1 MKIKKSICIE
11 MLFTEVPFNDRF
23 RLTKESGFDYI
34 EFWSWKDKNV
44 EMIKNLC
51 QTYEL
56 KVASFSG
63 DQNFSMIDENQ
74 RDDYIAFVE
83 ESIKTADF
91 LNCKNLVIHSNA
103 LGEEGVVKH
112 RYHELSTSKKILA
125 MLDVLRILAP
135 KVEKADV
142 NLVLEALNTKVDH
155 AGYFLSSSDQ
165 AFDIVGFVKSS
176 HIKVLYDIYHMQIME
191 GNIIDT
197 LRKSIDAIGYIHI
210 ADVPGRNEP
219 GTGEINFTTVMK
231 TLTAIKYEG
240 IIGFELT
247 PRQGSQRA
255 INMIQTL

>member
-1 MKIKKSICIE
+1 
-11 MLFTEVPFNDRF
+11 MLFTEVPFIDRF
-23 RLTKESGFDYI
+23 RLTKESGFDYV
-34 EFWSWKDKNV
+34 EFWSWKDKDV
-44 EMIKNLC
+44 QIIKDLC

-63 DQNFSMIDENQ
+63 DQDFSMIDENQ

-83 ESIKTADF
+83 ESIKIADF

-103 LGEEGVVKH
+103 LDEEGRVKH
-112 RYHELSTSKKILA
+112 HYHDLRTSKKLLA

-135 KVEKADV
+135 KAEKADV
-142 NLVLEALNTKVDH
+142 KLVLEALNTTVDH
-155 AGYFLSSSDQ
+155 AGYFLTSTGQASD
-165 AFDIVGFVKSS
+165 IIGFINSS

-197 LRKSIDAIGYIHI
+197 LRESIDAIGYIHI